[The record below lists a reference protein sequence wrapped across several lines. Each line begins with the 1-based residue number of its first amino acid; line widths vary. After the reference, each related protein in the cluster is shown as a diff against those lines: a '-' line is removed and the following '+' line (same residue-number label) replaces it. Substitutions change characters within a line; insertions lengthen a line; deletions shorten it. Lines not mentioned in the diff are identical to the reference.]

1 MKLIGIIAAST
12 AASFA
17 VTAHA
22 QNSVALYG
30 TIDNGVNY
38 VSNMGGGK
46 AFQTVSGTLYGNR
59 IGFRG
64 SEELGGGMRA
74 IFTLENGYDAN
85 TGRLGQ
91 GGLMFGRQAFVGL
104 TGPFGTVTLGRQYD
118 ELSGEYLGLL
128 AAGDNFAGYLGAH
141 AADVDNLNNTARINN
156 AIKYKT
162 PDLHGFS
169 MAALYGFGG
178 VPGSFSANRV
188 ISVGARYERGPLT
201 LDAAYETVNN
211 PAVTLWGASAS
222 PAPGTAFSTA
232 LPTPIWGGYQSA
244 SKLQTYGAGGSYAL
258 GNTTLRFVY
267 TNTRFQNIVPTRNT
281 PYRGKASFDNYEA
294 NVTYQVTPAVSL
306 GAAYTYTAAPD
317 AKYQQINI
325 GAQYFLSK
333 RTTLYMI
340 GIYQHASGLDSYG
353 RQAVAQINQTTP
365 SSTANQL
372 LVRLGLL
379 VKF

>member
-1 MKLIGIIAAST
+1 MKINGVIAAGV
-12 AASFA
+12 AASVA
-17 VTAHA
+17 VVAHA
-22 QNSVALYG
+22 QNSVTVYG

-38 VSNMGGGK
+38 VSNLGGGK
-46 AFQTVSGTLYGNR
+46 AFQAVSGTLYGNR
-59 IGFRG
+59 LGFRG
-64 SEELGGGMRA
+64 SEDLGGGMKA

-104 TGPFGTVTLGRQYD
+104 TGGFGTVTLGRQYD

-128 AAGDNFAGYLGAH
+128 AAGCNFAGYLGAH
-141 AADVDNLNNTARINN
+141 AADVDNLNDTARINHS
-156 AIKYKT
+156 IKYKT
-162 PDLHGFS
+162 PDFNGFS

-178 VPGSFSANRV
+178 VPGSFSANRA

-201 LDAAYETVNN
+201 LDAAYETVND
-211 PAVTLWGASAS
+211 PGVALWGASVN
-222 PAPGTAFSTA
+222 PAPNTAFSTA

-244 SKLQTYGAGGSYAL
+244 SKLQIYGAGGSYAL
-258 GNTTLRFVY
+258 GNATIRFVY
-267 TNTRFQNIVPTRNT
+267 TNTRFQDIAQTLSTR
-281 PYRGKASFDNYEA
+281 YRGKAAFDNYEA
-294 NVTYQVTPAVSL
+294 NVTYLVTPAVSL
-306 GAAYTYTAAPD
+306 GVAYTYTAAPD
-317 AKYQQINI
+317 AKYQQVNA

-372 LVRLGLL
+372 LLRLGLL

>member
-1 MKLIGIIAAST
+1 MKVIGIIAAGV

-17 VTAHA
+17 IAAHA
-22 QNSVALYG
+22 QNSVTLYG
-30 TIDNGVNY
+30 TVDNGVNY

-46 AFQTVSGTLYGNR
+46 AFQAVSGTLYGNR
-59 IGFRG
+59 IGFKG
-64 SEELGGGMRA
+64 SEDLGGGMQA

-128 AAGDNFAGYLGAH
+128 AAGCNFTGYLGAH
-141 AADVDNLNNTARINN
+141 AADVDNLNDTARINN

-162 PDLHGFS
+162 PDFNGFS

-178 VPGSFSANRV
+178 VPGSFSSNRV
-188 ISVGARYERGPLT
+188 ISVGARYARGPLT

-211 PAVTLWGASAS
+211 PAVTLWGASANPS
-222 PAPGTAFSTA
+222 SGAAFSTA

-258 GNTTLRFVY
+258 GNATLRFVY
-267 TNTRFQNIVPTRNT
+267 TNTRFQNIVPTLNT
-281 PYRGKASFDNYEA
+281 PYRGSASFDNYEA
-294 NVTYQVTPAVSL
+294 NVTYLITPAVSL
-306 GAAYTYTAAPD
+306 GAAYTYTTAPD
-317 AKYQQINI
+317 AKYQQFNV

-333 RTTLYMI
+333 RTTLYMV

-353 RQAVAQINQTTP
+353 HQAVAQINQTTP